1 MMAPSFRLD
10 GQVAVVTGA
19 GSGLGHAIAGALHG
33 AGAQVV
39 ITELPD
45 LLDRAATAAAEI
57 VNSGE
62 GDAAGRAPYV
72 LPLDVTDVATIQ
84 AMVDATLARFGR
96 IDVLVNNAGVQVRRR
111 ALDVSEEDWDRVLNV
126 NLRGAFFVAQRVG
139 RHMVERRSGKI
150 VNVASQNGV
159 VAMEERAA
167 YCSSKAGLVN
177 LTRVLAYEWAE
188 YGINVNA
195 VGPTFVQ
202 TPLTASM
209 WEDPERYASVLRRI
223 PLGRLANPEDVVG
236 AVIYLASPAAAMVT
250 GHTLL
255 VDGGWT
261 AV

>member
-10 GQVAVVTGA
+10 EKVAVVTGA
-19 GSGLGHAIAGALHG
+19 GSGLGRAIAEALHQV
-33 AGAQVV
+33 GAQVV
-39 ITELPD
+39 VTELPD
-45 LLDRAATAAAEI
+45 LLDRAHTAAGEI
-57 VNSGE
+57 GRE
-62 GDAAGRAPYV
+62 AGREPYV
-72 LPLDVTDVATIQ
+72 LPLDVTNVSSIQ
-84 AMVDATLARFGR
+84 EMVDATLARFGQ

-111 ALDVSEEDWDRVLNV
+111 ALDVSEEDWDRVLDV

-139 RHMVERRSGKI
+139 RHMVARRRGKI

-209 WEDPERYASVLRRI
+209 WEDPERAASVLRRI

-236 AVIYLASPAAAMVT
+236 AVIYLASPASDMVT

-261 AV
+261 AI

>member
-1 MMAPSFRLD
+1 MIAPSFRLD
-10 GQVAVVTGA
+10 GKVAIVTGA
-19 GSGLGHAIAGALHG
+19 GSGLGRAIAEALHD

-45 LLDRAATAAAEI
+45 LLDRAHAAANEI
-57 VNSGE
+57 GRGAE
-62 GDAAGRAPYV
+62 RAPHV
-72 LPLDVTDVATIQ
+72 LPLDVTDVSSIQ
-84 AMVDATLARFGR
+84 AMVDAAVARFSQ

-111 ALDVSEEDWDRVLNV
+111 ALEVSEEDWDRVLDV

-139 RHMVERRSGKI
+139 RQMVARRSGKI

-167 YCSSKAGLVN
+167 YCASKAGLVN

-195 VGPTFVQ
+195 IGPTFVQ

-236 AVIYLASPAAAMVT
+236 AVIYLASPASDMVT
-250 GHTLL
+250 GHMLL
-255 VDGGWT
+255 IDGGWT

>member
-1 MMAPSFRLD
+1 MVPSFRLD
-10 GQVAVVTGA
+10 GAVAIVTGA
-19 GSGLGHAIAGALHG
+19 GSGLGRAIAEALHG
-33 AGAQVV
+33 VGARIV

-45 LLDRAATAAAEI
+45 LLDRAHAAAVEI
-57 VNSGE
+57 G
-62 GDAAGRAPYV
+62 GDAERVPHV
-72 LPLDVTDVATIQ
+72 LPLDVTSVASIQ
-84 AMVDATLARFGR
+84 AMVDATLARFGQ

-111 ALDVSEEDWDRVLNV
+111 ALEVSEEDWDRVLDV

-139 RHMVERRSGKI
+139 RQMVARGRGKI

-188 YGINVNA
+188 YGVNVNA
-195 VGPTFVQ
+195 IGPTFVQ

-209 WEDPERYASVLRRI
+209 WDDPERYAGVLRRI
-223 PLGRLANPEDVVG
+223 PLGRLAKPEDVVG
-236 AVIYLASPAAAMVT
+236 AVIYLASPASDMVT

-255 VDGGWT
+255 IDGGWT
-261 AV
+261 AI

>member
-1 MMAPSFRLD
+1 MMVPSFRLD
-10 GQVAVVTGA
+10 GAVAIVTGA
-19 GSGLGHAIAGALHG
+19 GSGLGRAIAEALHG
-33 AGAQVV
+33 VGAQVV

-45 LLDRAATAAAEI
+45 LLDRAHAAAAEI
-57 VNSGE
+57 GGGAE
-62 GDAAGRAPYV
+62 RAPHV
-72 LPLDVTDVATIQ
+72 LPLDVTSVASIQ
-84 AMVDATLARFGR
+84 AMVDATLARFGQ

-111 ALDVSEEDWDRVLNV
+111 ALEVSEEDWDRVLDV

-139 RHMVERRSGKI
+139 RHMVARGRGKI
-150 VNVASQNGV
+150 VNVASQNGI

-188 YGINVNA
+188 HGVNVNA
-195 VGPTFVQ
+195 IGPTFVQ

-209 WEDPERYASVLRRI
+209 WDDPERYAGVLRRI
-223 PLGRLANPEDVVG
+223 PLGRLANPEDIVG
-236 AVIYLASPAAAMVT
+236 AVIYLASPASDMVT

-261 AV
+261 AI

>member
-1 MMAPSFRLD
+1 MMVPSFRLD
-10 GQVAVVTGA
+10 GRVAIVTGA
-19 GSGLGHAIAGALHG
+19 GSGLGRAIAEALQEV
-33 AGAQVV
+33 GAQVV

-45 LLDRAATAAAEI
+45 LLVRAHTAAGEIGVGAER
-57 VNSGE
+57 E
-62 GDAAGRAPYV
+62 PYV
-72 LPLDVTDVATIQ
+72 LPLDVTSVASIQ
-84 AMVDATLARFGR
+84 EMVDATLARFGQ

-111 ALDVSEEDWDRVLNV
+111 ALDVSEEDWDRVLDV

-139 RHMVERRSGKI
+139 RHMVACGSGKI

-188 YGINVNA
+188 YGVNVNA
-195 VGPTFVQ
+195 IGPTFVQ

-236 AVIYLASPAAAMVT
+236 AVIYLASPASDMVT

-255 VDGGWT
+255 IDGGWT
-261 AV
+261 AI

>member
-1 MMAPSFRLD
+1 MIVPSFRLD
-10 GQVAVVTGA
+10 ESVAIVTGA
-19 GSGLGHAIAGALHG
+19 GSGLGRAIAEALH
-33 AGAQVV
+33 AVGAQVV
-39 ITELPD
+39 ITELLD
-45 LLDRAATAAAEI
+45 LLDRAHTAAGEIGRGAER
-57 VNSGE
+57 E
-62 GDAAGRAPYV
+62 PHV
-72 LPLDVTDVATIQ
+72 LPLDVTKEASIQ
-84 AMVDATLARFGR
+84 EMVDATLARFGQ

-111 ALDVSEEDWDRVLNV
+111 ALDVSEEDWDRVLDV

-139 RHMVERRSGKI
+139 RHMVARRRGKI

-195 VGPTFVQ
+195 IGPTFVQ

-236 AVIYLASPAAAMVT
+236 AVIYLASPASDMVT
-250 GHTLL
+250 GLTLL

-261 AV
+261 AI